1 MWKPLDKIYQ
11 VCYNNNVRKVGKI
24 MAQTTW
30 TMNDTQKRF
39 MEILG
44 ENPDGITLREIKS
57 RYGVDFKTGSI
68 NTLKT
73 KGLMKVADGKRDFV
87 ADIVYNGE
95 KIGEKPYHDTIY
107 LKVGE

>member
-1 MWKPLDKIYQ
+1 
-11 VCYNNNVRKVGKI
+11 
-24 MAQTTW
+24 MAKTTW

-57 RYGVDFKTGSI
+57 RYGVEFKTGSI

-73 KGLMKVADGKRDFV
+73 KGLMTIAETTRDFT

-95 KIGEKPYHDTIY
+95 KIGEKSYHDTIY

>member
-1 MWKPLDKIYQ
+1 
-11 VCYNNNVRKVGKI
+11 

-30 TMNDTQKRF
+30 TPNETQKRF
-39 MEILG
+39 LEILG
-44 ENPDGITLREIKS
+44 ENPDGITLREIRT

-68 NTLKT
+68 NILKT
-73 KGLMKVADGKRDFV
+73 KGLMKTADGTRDFT

-95 KIGEKPYHDTIY
+95 KIGEKSYHDTIY